1 MDSGKSAAGKQSKP
15 SHFDAAARGATAKA
29 NGVSIIATR
38 DGRDPLLVAGFPD
51 HANLSVSAVVTDFL
65 MIATEAGKI

>member
-1 MDSGKSAAGKQSKP
+1 MTSSPSVAANLSN
-15 SHFDAAARGATAKA
+15 DARKGL
-29 NGVSIIATR
+29 
-38 DGRDPLLVAGFPD
+38 LLVAGFPD

>member
-1 MDSGKSAAGKQSKP
+1 VPQEIGAVRMPHIRESRRRIESAHQY
-15 SHFDAAARGATAKA
+15 
-29 NGVSIIATR
+29 V
-38 DGRDPLLVAGFPD
+38 LLVAGFPD